1 MKIIL
6 NIFCCFLIN
15 SVVAQLRETYFQ
27 MPNRIVRILPYL
39 SNESYTLEP
48 NDVPYQQQA
57 DSILGGLIIVHN
69 PLYNEPKNSVKYE
82 TNNPYCY
89 LYYPYFQSTDLPP
102 FLDSLIDGTYVQYYD
117 KLPIRDVDTVKWN
130 DKVVAA
136 IFEVKN
142 NRPEGEV
149 RWYYPNGL
157 LMQTGSYKNGFR
169 EGEWFYQG
177 IRNTENVSKKQKDW
191 FYEHSSTTH
200 YLNGK
205 KTGLEYLQNQLTSTG
220 KHKPVIGETW
230 MNYKENSPHGKY
242 EYQINGKTRT
252 IGEYT
257 NGKESGKWIQYQWKD
272 SIEHGKLIPRLIYT
286 YSKDTIPTIFP
297 AYFRNEFKHKSY
309 KRPYYGESAYAS
321 PLNSDDNF
329 VNSYIDKSIGEN
341 FQNYFYTPNCSH
353 LSTGYSFDPNYVQP
367 YFYLN
372 QDFLRDS
379 LNERHYYRD
388 VIDTCGIHFF
398 FSGVVEEYYSNGQ
411 LKLRFDFDHPETIL
425 NNTVYW
431 ENGKPMNTFRKTN
444 VGNGWEELWYTEKGE
459 IIEHR
464 IYDSLFQLKS
474 KPIDPN
480 YVIFNERLYT
490 VHGNEIWYTNTSA
503 FLYSQTEPQ
512 LKEEKRILKG
522 NALHEQFYFY
532 PSRRTGYKALYLEK
546 PYKNVKWFTFDST
559 FTASHF
565 IDTVSFGDLFSIVE
579 INDSIRND
587 YWYKYY
593 QPLKN
598 DTIHNSVVA
607 LGDFSAAIKMRTL
620 QYDGKP
626 YTGKLKIEFRKHIQ
640 PRISKTKNELV
651 ISIDRTTD
659 LMLVYAFFP
668 NLAHIIEGNSLA
680 YITEFR
686 YEEYKKV
693 LPELELTTIELN
705 LKDGILNGELN
716 CFAPKKRPLASMQY
730 VNGVLSGKETYYNNF
745 PDSFRGFKSGYFSR
759 GFQEDEVVENF
770 KRTQITKQVNRL
782 NGVLNGENSTLNLN
796 GDTLCFNNYQNGK
809 LEGEQ
814 FGVHEKYYREY
825 FVYKNEKI
833 ISQRKVGSR
842 TQKTLMDWSSETGIY
857 RSYYKYG
864 QLAQEAIIHPDQ
876 KYDTIRCYDTV
887 GVLIK
892 ELCLTN
898 QVLDYAIFYEN
909 GERSMTLDF
918 EIEDTLVYPFCEE
931 YKIFYPI
938 TRTIIHSK
946 RVKYIA
952 PLDDHQY
959 SAYIK
964 RYNQY
969 NELEEEGNLYNGL
982 KVGKWNYY
990 QSDKSGYYSI
1000 VFADSSN
1007 FYNRND
1013 QHREAEITYYN
1024 AEGKLISNGQLV
1036 NFSQEYSC
1044 LQRNYTEQFLVNYSL
1059 LNEQIPPDSLYP
1071 IKHYYKTGI
1080 KMNEGNLLN
1089 GEAHGL
1095 WRCYHSDGSLYEL
1108 GNYENGKRHGRWL
1121 KGDLSQINFLGEY
1134 CLDPENADFKS
1145 LLSEIDVTVIYYDH
1159 GKITDVQ
1166 EHHFRGTK

>member
-1 MKIIL
+1 MKFL
-6 NIFCCFLIN
+6 FSIFCCFLIN

-27 MPNRIVRILPYL
+27 MPNRSVRMLPYL
-39 SNESYTLEP
+39 SNEVSILET
-48 NDVPYQQQA
+48 NDAPFLQQG
-57 DSILGGLIIVHN
+57 DSINGGVMVVSN
-69 PLYNEPKNSVKYE
+69 PKYDGNTSSGSRE
-82 TNNPYCY
+82 SYNPYCY
-89 LYYPYFQSTDLPP
+89 LYYPINLESLNLPP
-102 FLDSLIDGTYVQYYD
+102 FLDSLRDGTYAQFYD

-130 DKVVAA
+130 DMVVAA

-157 LMQTGSYKNGFR
+157 LMQIGSYKNGLR
-169 EGEWFYQG
+169 NGEWFFQS
-177 IRNTENVSKKQKDW
+177 IENTEIISKKQKNW
-191 FYEHSSTTH
+191 MYRYSSTTN

-205 KTGLEYLQNQLTSTG
+205 KNGLEYRHFQSNETG
-220 KHKPVIGETW
+220 KSSHIIEEMWLYFKADVF
-230 MNYKENSPHGKY
+230 HGNF
-242 EYQINGKTRT
+242 ESRINGKTRS

-286 YSKDTIPTIFP
+286 YSKDTIPTVFP
-297 AYFRNEFKHKSY
+297 AYMRNEFKHKSF
-309 KRPYYGESAYAS
+309 KKSYYEYGGSAYAS
-321 PLNSDDNF
+321 PLNPDDNYA
-329 VNSYIDKSIGEN
+329 NSYLIKSIGEN
-341 FQNYFYTPNCSH
+341 FQNYFYTPNCYH
-353 LSTGYSFDPNYVQP
+353 FSTGYSYNPNSVQS

-372 QDFLRDS
+372 QDFLYDS
-379 LNERHYYRD
+379 LNVRHNYND
-388 VIDTCGIHFF
+388 VIDSCGIRFF
-398 FSGVVEEYYSNGQ
+398 FSGVLEEYYANGQ

-459 IIEHR
+459 IIEHI
-464 IYDSLFQLKS
+464 IYDSLFQFKS

-480 YVIFNERLYT
+480 YVIFKERLYT
-490 VHGNEIWYTNTSA
+490 IYGNEIWYTNSSS

-522 NALHEQFYFY
+522 KQLHEVFYFY

-546 PYKNVKWFTFDST
+546 PYKQVKWFTFDST

-565 IDTVSFGDLFSIVE
+565 IDTVSFGRLFSVVE

-587 YWYKYY
+587 YWYKYH

-607 LGDFSAAIKMRTL
+607 FGDLSASVKMRTL

-626 YTGKLKIEFRKHIQ
+626 YTGRLKIEFRKHIQ

-651 ISIDRTTD
+651 ISLDRTTD
-659 LMLVYAFFP
+659 LILLYTFFP
-668 NLAHIIEGNSLA
+668 NLSDILRGNSLA
-680 YITEFR
+680 TITEFR
-686 YEEYKKV
+686 DEEFKEV

-705 LKDGILNGELN
+705 FIDGVLNGELN

-730 VNGVLSGKETYYNNF
+730 VNGILSGKETYYNNF
-745 PDSFRGFKSGYFSR
+745 PDSFRSFESRYFSR

-782 NGVLNGENSTLNLN
+782 SGVLNGANITLNLN
-796 GDTLCFNNYQNGK
+796 GDTLRFKNYLDGK
-809 LEGEQ
+809 LDGEQ
-814 FGVHEKYYREY
+814 LEVREKYYRDY

-833 ISQRKVGSR
+833 IAQKKVDVR
-842 TQKTLMDWSSETGIY
+842 TGITLMDWSSEIGIY

-864 QLAQEAIIHPDQ
+864 QLAQEAIIHPNQ
-876 KYDTIRCYDTV
+876 KYDTIRCYDTL
-887 GVLIK
+887 GFLIK
-892 ELCLTN
+892 HICLIN
-898 QVLDYAIFYEN
+898 QLLDNAIFYDN

-918 EIEDTLVYPFCEE
+918 AIEDSLSYLFNESFN
-931 YKIFYPI
+931 IFYPI
-938 TRTIIHSK
+938 TSNVIIGKTRQETKH
-946 RVKYIA
+946 Y
-952 PLDDHQY
+952 Y

-964 RYNQY
+964 KYNQY
-969 NELEEEGNLYNGL
+969 NELEEEGNLYQGI

-990 QSDKSGYYSI
+990 STDKSGNYSI
-1000 VFADSSN
+1000 VFADSSDN
-1007 FYNRND
+1007 YNPYS
-1013 QHREAEITYYN
+1013 QHREAEISYYN
-1024 AEGKLISNGQLV
+1024 AEGKLVSKGQLV
-1036 NFSQEYSC
+1036 DYGQEYSC

-1071 IKHYYKTGI
+1071 IKHYYKTGV
-1080 KMNEGNLLN
+1080 KMNEGNLLH

-1134 CLDPENADFKS
+1134 CLDPENSDFKS

-1159 GKITDVQ
+1159 GTITDVQ